1 MSTSPPKAKVKA
13 KVKART
19 SAKPKA
25 AITKAAVP
33 ARRRATP
40 KARSRAVE
48 ALADTMDADFFKAV
62 GEPVRQQIV
71 VILLQQ
77 GRSNI
82 QQVAAQMAQD
92 RSVVSRHLSSLAR
105 AGLVRAHRVQR
116 FTEYELDGPTI
127 IDKLERLLARF
138 RAAAQLCCPP
148 A

>member
-1 MSTSPPKAKVKA
+1 MSTRQPKAKTTPVTA
-13 KVKART
+13 QGR
-19 SAKPKA
+19 
-25 AITKAAVP
+25 VP
-33 ARRRATP
+33 APRRATP
-40 KARSRAVE
+40 KARTRAVA
-48 ALADTMDADFFKAV
+48 ALADSLDAEFFKAV

-71 VILLQQ
+71 LILLQQ
-77 GRSNI
+77 GRCNI

-127 IDKLERLLARF
+127 INKLERLLARF
-138 RAAAQLCCPP
+138 RAAAQWCCPP